1 MRPGS
6 DCWVL
11 IEDKLE
17 NIGLLNRVCGNP
29 EVTVLLAVR
38 YGWRGRVVVDR
49 VGLVAIPTRHL
60 ATSQWDAE
68 DPATFGQLNT
78 SLYQSLV
85 SRIPR
90 ENHQAIQLT
99 FQPHIFPREG
109 IAECY
114 TCIDDCRDS
123 TNMGYTKDWMVER
136 EKNFEEWY
144 KAYEEW
150 SMKNGTEVNL
160 EIVMRAAAR
169 GKQQRSSLSSIPN
182 ASRSF

>member
-1 MRPGS
+1 ME
-6 DCWVL
+6 
-11 IEDKLE
+11 I
-17 NIGLLNRVCGNP
+17 IGLLMRVCGNE

-60 ATSQWDAE
+60 NTSEWDAE
-68 DPATFGQLNT
+68 DPDTFGQLNT
-78 SLYQSLV
+78 RLYQSLV

-114 TCIDDCRDS
+114 PCIDDCRDN
-123 TNMGYTKDWMVER
+123 TDMGYTRQWMVER
-136 EKNFEEWY
+136 QRKFGKWFE
-144 KAYEEW
+144 AYEEFCKEHKVDLDLRVT
-150 SMKNGTEVNL
+150 ME
-160 EIVMRAAAR
+160 AAAR
-169 GKQQRSSLSSIPN
+169 V
-182 ASRSF
+182 